1 MSYIGSRVTNSSTT
15 LARPRDEF
23 ECSGNE
29 KAFKLSQVVPGA
41 FESNVQ
47 VVLGNVIQEPVSAY
61 TIQDVYRLTY
71 SNLSLTTGASQPK
84 RGDLLT
90 QGANTFLVVDA
101 TTGILDVMAATAG
114 GAAPTTGSGLTLNV
128 PNIDFGID
136 EQVKHNDDTISYTT
150 GTITGI
156 SIVQGGGSGYTT
168 DDTIFIGAPNIGGNE
183 RATATVSVSA
193 TGVIQSITVTNAG
206 KGYVTPP
213 AVTIT
218 SSGSGTNATATAT
231 LNSDGGVESIAVD
244 SGGSG
249 YDFISTTITIE
260 NATSGGRQAT
270 ASITSVDGSGAVT
283 GVSLTDAGTGY
294 TAKPLVGVTTGGAA
308 TSTGTGTIA
317 MAGNTTTV
325 TGTGTAFT
333 SQLTVGQALF
343 VGESTLGF
351 IDAIASD
358 TSLTLK
364 TTVTQ
369 AVADTGFS
377 FATRAEL
384 DLTFVGDEA
393 TLQVDAVE
401 TLVSQGLYFNGV
413 PRPGEN
419 LYIKHEGGSSFQQV
433 PAAGSVTEDSLSTNL
448 KSFTVDKFTTSGAST
463 STFTL
468 SKTPASGNAILVV
481 INGSVQTETT
491 HYSVS
496 GTTLTLVTPLSAG
509 VTVTVVHLGFGTV
522 SRNAFVDGTLTASA
536 FTDLSMTG
544 NKIANNTLDGTKL
557 ANGAVVA
564 HLGFNPVASNAGTA
578 QSIDSELSLSA
589 ALNMSA
595 AGSGQIRF
603 PATQNNSTNAETLD
617 DYRESS
623 LATVL
628 GFGGNQVSMN
638 MGATAVNT
646 TYFTKVGNIV
656 MLNME
661 MTLTAKGS
669 STGNAEIVL
678 PIVADASGDAII
690 PIWFE
695 NMASGLTSMIG
706 RIEGGSQALKLFKRD
721 TDGEYTACTEADFTN
736 TSHLIGSGTY
746 RSAT

>member
-71 SNLSLTTGASQPK
+71 SNLSLTAGASQPK

-114 GAAPTTGSGLTLNV
+114 GVAPTTGSGLTLNV

-156 SIVQGGGSGYTT
+156 SIVQSGGSGYTT
-168 DDTIFIGAPNIGGNE
+168 SDTVFIGAPNIGGNE
-183 RATATVSVSA
+183 RATATVSISA
-193 TGVIQSITVTNAG
+193 AGVVQSISVTKAG
-206 KGYVTPP
+206 KGYTTPP

-249 YDFISTTITIE
+249 YDFISTTIAIE

-448 KSFTVDKFTTSGAST
+448 KSFTVDKFTSTASQ

-544 NKIANNTLDGTKL
+544 DKMANNTLAGTKF
-557 ANGAVVA
+557 AAGAVVN
-564 HLGFNPVASNAGTA
+564 HLGYTPVASNAGSA
-578 QSIDSELSLSA
+578 QSIDAQLNLSA
-589 ALNMSA
+589 ALDMSA
-595 AGSGQIRF
+595 ATSGQIKF
-603 PATQNNSTNAETLD
+603 PATQNQSTNAQTLD

-628 GFGGNQVSMN
+628 GFGGNQVGMT

-646 TYFTKVGNIV
+646 SYFTKVGNIV

-661 MTLTAKGS
+661 LTLTAKGS
-669 STGNAEIVL
+669 STGDAAVVL

-706 RIEGGSQALKLFKRD
+706 RIEGGSQGLKLFKRD
-721 TDGEYTACTEADFTN
+721 TDGEYTVCTEADFTN

>member
-1 MSYIGSRVTNSSTT
+1 MSYIGSRVTNSATT

-29 KAFKLSQVVPGA
+29 RAFKLSQTVPGA

-71 SNLSLTTGASQPK
+71 SNLSLTSGASQPA

-90 QGANTFLVVDA
+90 QGSNSFVVVDA
-101 TTGILDVMAATAG
+101 TTGILDVVANVAG
-114 GAAPTTGSGLTLNV
+114 GDAPTTGSGLTLNV

-136 EQVKHNDDTISYTT
+136 TQVKHDDTTISYTT

-156 SIVQGGGSGYTT
+156 TLVQGGGSGYATT
-168 DDTIFIGAPNIGGNE
+168 DTITLGAPNIGGNE

-193 TGVIQSITVTNAG
+193 QGAVQGITVTKAG
-206 KGYVTPP
+206 KGYTSAP

-231 LNSDGGVESIAVD
+231 LNSDGGVASIAVD
-244 SGGSG
+244 TGGSN
-249 YDFISTTITIE
+249 YDFTTTTITIE
-260 NATSGGRQAT
+260 VPQSGGRQAT
-270 ASITSVDGSGAVT
+270 ASITSVDGSGAIT
-283 GVSLTDAGTGY
+283 GVSLTDAGSGY
-294 TAKPLVGVTTGGAA
+294 TSKPTSIVATGGAA
-308 TSTGTGTIA
+308 STTGTGTIA
-317 MAGNTTTV
+317 MTGNTATV

-333 SQLTVGQALF
+333 SEVTVGQVIF
-343 VGESTLGF
+343 VGESAVGF
-351 IDAIASD
+351 VDAIASD

-364 TTVTQ
+364 SAVVQ
-369 AVADTGFS
+369 AITSTGFS
-377 FATRAEL
+377 IATRAEI
-384 DLTFVGDEA
+384 DLTFVGAEA
-393 TLQVDAVE
+393 TLQVDGVE
-401 TLVSQGLYFNGV
+401 TLPSQGLYFNGV
-413 PRPGEN
+413 PRPTEN

-433 PAAGSVTEDSLSTNL
+433 PAAGSVTEASLSTNL
-448 KSFTVDKFTTSGAST
+448 KTFTVDKFTTSGAST

-468 SKTPASGNAILVV
+468 TKTPASGNAILVV

-509 VTVTVVHLGFGTV
+509 VTVTVIHMGFSTV

-536 FTDLSMTG
+536 FADLSMTG
-544 NKIANNTLDGTKL
+544 DKLANNTIPSTAL
-557 ANGAVVA
+557 ATGAVVS
-564 HLGFNPVASNAGTA
+564 HLGFNPVASNAGSA
-578 QSIDSELSLSA
+578 QSIDSQLVLA
-589 ALNMSA
+589 ADLDMSGA
-595 AGSGQIRF
+595 SSGQIKF
-603 PATQNNSTNAETLD
+603 PPSQNASTNAQTLD
-617 DYRESS
+617 DYNESS

-628 GFGGNQVSMN
+628 GFGGAQVGMN

-661 MTLTAKGS
+661 LTITAKGS

-678 PIVADASGDAII
+678 PVAANASGDAII

-706 RIEGGSQALKLFKRD
+706 RIEGGSSALKLFKRD

-746 RSAT
+746 RSA